1 MSEFE
6 TDLYY
11 DYLIRV
17 AVQCHECGHSWID
30 AHEVMNEQSR
40 SMGLNLSRKVMN
52 NLLTQAVVFWINK
65 NGAKNEIRHRRT
77 IR

>member
-17 AVQCHECGHSWID
+17 AVQWKECGHSWID
-30 AHEVMNEQSR
+30 AHELMNEQSR
-40 SMGLNLSRKVMN
+40 GMGLNLSQKVTN
-52 NLLTQAVVFWINK
+52 NLLTRAVVVWLNK
-65 NGAKNEIRHRRT
+65 NGEKIK
-77 IR
+77 

>member
-17 AVQCHECGHSWID
+17 AVQYHECGYTWID
-30 AHEVMNEQSR
+30 ATELMNEQSR
-40 SMGLNLSRKVMN
+40 NMGLNLSRKVTN
-52 NLLTQAVVFWINK
+52 NLLTRAVVVWLNK
-65 NGAKNEIRHRRT
+65 NGEKIK
-77 IR
+77 

>member
-11 DYLIRV
+11 DYLIGV
-17 AVQCHECGHSWID
+17 AVQWKECGHSWID
-30 AHEVMNEQSR
+30 ADEVMNEQSR

-52 NLLTQAVVFWINK
+52 NLLIQAVVVWLNK
-65 NGAKNEIRHRRT
+65 NDVRSNFM
-77 IR
+77 